1 MRFVTRVYVDVVGDL
16 FHVGHLSLF
25 KKARA
30 LFEDPHLIVG
40 IHSDKAVESYKRLPI
55 ICQEQ
60 RYEMIK
66 SCRLVDEIIEEAPL
80 FVDENFINENKID
93 CVVHG
98 DDMSKSLEDQHR
110 IIREMNIVKYVEYTK
125 GISTSKIINR
135 IHSRKTR

>member
-1 MRFVTRVYVDVVGDL
+1 MTRVYVDIVGDL
-16 FHVGHLSLF
+16 FHIGHLNLF

-30 LFEDPHLIVG
+30 LFENPYLIVG
-40 IHSDKAVESYKRLPI
+40 VHSDKSVESYKRRPV

-66 SCRLVDEIIEEAPL
+66 SCRLVDEIIEAAPL
-80 FVDENFINENKID
+80 FLDENFINENKIV

-98 DDMSKSLEDQHR
+98 DDMSKSLKDQHR

-125 GISTSKIINR
+125 GISTSQIINK